1 MRWVR
6 SRHLSLGGSDR
17 GFAGI
22 PRRTLDRIDKPQ
34 TDSVECITLCWL
46 RTADNLKRRKCVIM
60 SVAGRRTPQVAGLIV
75 GVVSVLVLAAGAA
88 LADAEGVAQDSSP
101 ANAGPVAVVVSQT
114 ALSVTEERSKIY
126 GVSLSADPGAAGA
139 TVVMSILSRYA
150 NDKIALDPT
159 SVSFTGGTGGDWWL
173 PKFVRV
179 TALNDE
185 NRRNETLA
193 IAHQLRID
201 GRPDVAGP
209 QLTVEVVD
217 LKWLK
222 QQGLEPPDDE
232 FDVEGGLIDL
242 DLGEV
247 EQIEHV
253 YDIHS
258 LIEQDGSYLWQDGD
272 RQIAMRLL
280 DSLSEGEQAEL
291 DRLAENAARAYV
303 PPLDGNDTRSPQQP
317 LITSHWFESD
327 TGQRYLL
334 AGGLNVVFASHVSEE
349 TATAIL
355 ARHGIPASRVSP
367 WGGLSNAY
375 HIATS
380 SDAETMRLVAELSPV
395 VSIDSVAPNWSTP
408 FEIWPTSTGT
418 GTGTDSFDCAG
429 YTKVLG
435 ISDELAGCMWYFDSS
450 TDYRSDLQTPPVDP
464 TIDINIGDVWSTTKG
479 EGVVVA
485 IVDKPLDA
493 THPDLVDNLDPS
505 RFSNWG
511 DPNPHPYSYRHG
523 TAVAGVVGAR
533 DNTIGGRGVAPR
545 ATMINFNLLNNW
557 SERYLVESMS
567 LHRDIVAVSNHSYSA
582 GSGHQLSR
590 TSDHWKR
597 AVAEGITVGYG
608 GRGQT
613 YVVSAGN
620 SRSWTSEGWTTHNEA
635 KNHRGVINVCG
646 VTAYGEAASYSEAG
660 PSLWVCAPTLDVEP
674 KLPGVL
680 ATLPNNSYT
689 DSFSGTSAAAPQV
702 TGVAAL
708 MRSAN
713 PALTWRDVKVI
724 IANTAQQNHP
734 DSDSWLGGALKF
746 GSQSQRYNYS
756 YRYGF
761 GVVDAEAAVAA
772 ARTWTS
778 LPPMVTTASAE
789 STHNAALSG
798 TGGHEDVY
806 SLTIP
811 SEIDFIEHIDVIV
824 DMNTGFLREYNI
836 DLVSP
841 SGTES
846 LLSEASPYCSL
857 SCPLRGKFQF
867 GTARHLG
874 ESAQGTWQLKIR
886 SIRDHDETCATIAS
900 SMCPTSRGQ
909 FNSWKIIIYGHE
921 SVASQTR
928 RISLAASESH
938 TIEGGNITLTASIDG
953 GALSTDLTVPIV
965 VTPVTASASDYVA
978 PSSIVIPAGETS
990 ASAVLST
997 LDDVLSEI
1005 DESVVIEIGALTPG
1019 HVAVG
1024 GRVVATIIDDEPD
1037 PTVRIVVS
1045 DTNITE
1051 GDAATITAKLSS
1063 PVPIE
1068 TRIALSLERLPLAAR
1083 SDAKLKMPS
1092 GGARILTIPPG
1103 AVHSTQ
1109 TATFTTTQ
1117 NDQREYATGPRPA
1130 FRILGDVYGSQL
1142 ADPAPTQVTIL
1153 DDDGTLQACE
1163 PLPDAV
1169 TAAQVVTWRDEATDT
1184 DQVLR
1189 FNRVLATLGVRDDLA
1204 PMTIAESHLFE
1215 DLYTYNRWSAVT
1227 RTLNSFAQ
1235 CSTGHLMTPPTVS
1248 VTAGPDVI
1256 EGDVFHFTV
1265 SAVPALTSPVTVEV
1279 TIATTGE
1286 FLVWSE
1292 PQRVTIPT
1300 SGAFDLK
1307 LSSGNDLNDEPDG
1320 TVTATVSAGADYA
1333 VSDTDSATLTIQDD
1347 DELLPQIEIRGAA
1360 TVSEGES
1367 VSVTMTASPPPLS
1380 PLDVVVDMSQF
1391 SQDTATSWAQ
1401 TVTMPT
1407 SGSVTFTVASPDN
1420 NLDEPDSL
1428 LLVEVAYS
1436 LEYLLSYHSRVLV
1449 INVQDDDDPPTL
1461 ALSASDSEAR
1471 EGRSLEVTAVLP
1483 GSVLTEAIEVAIEL
1497 VPQTAT
1503 GPNDDGSTP
1512 DYQWSSGTVLRTGSN
1527 TIAIVRIEPGETSAN
1542 ATIEILEDED
1552 EEADETFTVQMVTP
1566 LPTGIASADSSPLTV
1581 TIVDSNVIELRGDPP
1596 PAGGRFKITN
1606 PSSDEVVHVTMTPV
1620 SKGDPDRPCSP
1631 GTAPPRQYSLSPGQS
1646 AGSGYVDTSC
1656 SWRHDI
1662 EPGREECTIAIDIR
1676 RYGRRITVLAETWLI
1691 SYGNPHISMLVPS
1704 YTYFDEARIVT
1715 TCDS

>member
-1 MRWVR
+1 MM
-6 SRHLSLGGSDR
+6 SAAGS
-17 GFAGI
+17 
-22 PRRTLDRIDKPQ
+22 
-34 TDSVECITLCWL
+34 
-46 RTADNLKRRKCVIM
+46 
-60 SVAGRRTPQVAGLIV
+60 RTPRIAGLFV
-75 GVVSVLVLAAGAA
+75 GIFGVLFLAAGAA
-88 LADAEGVAQDSSP
+88 SARTEGVAQDSSP
-101 ANAGPVAVVVSQT
+101 ATAASVAVVVSQT
-114 ALSVTEERSKIY
+114 ALSVTEEQSKTY

-139 TVVMSILSRYA
+139 TVVMSIVSRYA
-150 NDKIALDPT
+150 NEKIALDPT
-159 SVSFTGGTGGDWWL
+159 SVSFSGGADGDWWL

-185 NRRNETLA
+185 NRRNEMLQ

-201 GRPDVAGP
+201 GRPDVVGP

-217 LKWLK
+217 LKWLN
-222 QQGLEPPDDE
+222 QQGLEPPGE
-232 FDVEGGLIDL
+232 FDVEDGLIDE
-242 DLGEV
+242 DLEEV
-247 EQIEHV
+247 EEIEHV

-272 RQIAMRLL
+272 RQIVMRLL
-280 DSLSEGEQAEL
+280 DSLSEGEQAKL
-291 DRLAENAARAYV
+291 DRLAENAARAYA
-303 PPLDGNDTRSPQQP
+303 PPLDGNDTRSTQQP
-317 LITSHWFESD
+317 LTTSHWFESD

-334 AGGLNVVFASHVSEE
+334 AGGVNVVFASHVNEE
-349 TATAIL
+349 TAAAIL
-355 ARHGIPASRVSP
+355 ARHGIPAPRVSP
-367 WGGLSNAY
+367 WGELSNAY

-395 VSIDSVAPNWSTP
+395 AGIDSVVPNWSTP
-408 FEIWPTSTGT
+408 FEISPTSLAT
-418 GTGTDSFDCAG
+418 GTGTDAGSFGCAG

-511 DPNPHPYSYRHG
+511 DPNPHPLSYRHG

-557 SERYLVESMS
+557 SERYLVEAMS
-567 LHRDIVAVSNHSYSA
+567 LHRDVVAVSNHSYSA
-582 GSGHQLSR
+582 GYGHQLSR

-620 SRSWTSEGWTTHNEA
+620 HRSWTSEGWTTHNEA

-646 VTAYGEAASYSEAG
+646 VTAYGEATSYSEAG

-674 KLPGVL
+674 DLPGVL
-680 ATLPNNSYT
+680 TTLPNNSYT

-702 TGVAAL
+702 AGVAAL

-734 DSDSWLGGALKF
+734 DSNSWLDGALKF

-772 ARTWTS
+772 ARTWTL
-778 LPPMVTTASAE
+778 LPPMVTTESAE
-789 STHNAALSG
+789 ATHNAELSG

-824 DMNTGFLREYNI
+824 NMNTGLVREYNMY
-836 DLVSP
+836 LVSP

-857 SCPLRGKFQF
+857 NCPLRGKFQF

-886 SIRDHDETCATIAS
+886 SIRGHDETCATISS

-938 TIEGGNITLTASIDG
+938 TTEGGDVTLTASIDG

-1024 GRVVATIIDDEPD
+1024 GRVVTTIIDDEPD

-1045 DTNITE
+1045 DTNVTE
-1051 GDAATITAKLSS
+1051 GDAATVTAKLSS
-1063 PVPIE
+1063 AVPIE
-1068 TRIALSLERLPLAAR
+1068 TRIALSLERLPPAAR

-1092 GGARILTIPPG
+1092 GGARILTIPAG
-1103 AVHSTQ
+1103 SVHSTQ

-1142 ADPAPTQVTIL
+1142 ADPAPVQVTIL

-1163 PLPDAV
+1163 SLPDAV
-1169 TAAQVVTWRDEATDT
+1169 TAAQVVTWRDEATDA

-1189 FNRVLATLGVRDDLA
+1189 FNRVLAALGVRDDLA

-1215 DLYTYNRWSAVT
+1215 DLYTYDRWSAVT

-1265 SAVPALTSPVTVEV
+1265 SAAPALTSPVTVEV

-1292 PQRVTIPT
+1292 PQQVTIPT

-1307 LSSGNDLNDEPDG
+1307 LSSGNDLDDEPDG
-1320 TVTATVSAGADYA
+1320 TVTATVSAGAGYA
-1333 VSDTDSATLTIQDD
+1333 VGDTDSATLTIQDD
-1347 DELLPQIEIRGAA
+1347 DELLSQIEIRGAA
-1360 TVSEGES
+1360 TVSEGEG
-1367 VSVTMTASPPPLS
+1367 VSVTMIASPPPLS
-1380 PLDVVVDMSQF
+1380 PLDVVVEMSQF

-1407 SGSVTFTVASPDN
+1407 SGSVTFTVATPEN

-1436 LEYLLSYHSRVLV
+1436 LEYLLSYHGRVLV

-1471 EGRSLEVTAVLP
+1471 EGRSFEVTAELQ
-1483 GSVLTEAIEVAIEL
+1483 GSVLTEAIEVALEL

-1503 GPNDDGSTP
+1503 GPNDDGSAP
-1512 DYQWSSGTVLRTGSN
+1512 DYRWRSGTVLRTGSN
-1527 TIAIVRIEPGETSAN
+1527 TTAIVRIEPGETSAS
-1542 ATIEILEDED
+1542 ATIEILEDEA

-1566 LPTGIASADSSPLTV
+1566 LPTGIAGADGSPLTV
-1581 TIVDSNVIELRGDPP
+1581 KIVDSSTVELRGDPP
-1596 PAGGRFKITN
+1596 PAGGLFKVTN
-1606 PSSDEVVHVTMTPV
+1606 PSGEEVVHVTLTPV
-1620 SKGDPDRPCSP
+1620 GKSDPDRPCAPSS
-1631 GTAPPRQYSLSPGQS
+1631 APPRQYSLSPGQS
-1646 AGSGYVDTSC
+1646 AGSGYVETSC

-1662 EPGREECTIAIDIR
+1662 EPAREECAISIEIR
-1676 RYGRRITVLAETWLI
+1676 RNGRRVTVLPETWLI
-1691 SYGNPHISMLVPS
+1691 SYGNPYISILVPS